1 MGGIL
6 LTIIS
11 IVFRLFELLLLGRIL
26 ISWVNLDPYNPIV
39 RFLYNTTEPFLGP
52 VRRRLPATGGF
63 DFSPLVVIIIAI
75 ILQQLLTQIV
85 YSVFSY

>member
-1 MGGIL
+1 MGSIL
-6 LTIIS
+6 LTIIFWA
-11 IVFRLFELLLLGRIL
+11 FRLFELLLLARI
-26 ISWVNLDPYNPIV
+26 IVSWINADPYNPIV

-52 VRRRLPATGGF
+52 IRRRLPSMGGF

-85 YSVFSY
+85 ISVFYA

>member
-1 MGGIL
+1 MGNLL

-11 IVFRLFELLLLGRIL
+11 IVFRLFELLLLARIL

-52 VRRRLPATGGF
+52 IRRRLPSMGGF

-85 YSVFSY
+85 ISVFYS